1 MLEIRKMKTKMI
13 ADHLYRFIFSRSCF
27 YKLHKLFLCLALKG
41 MGVSLDG
48 NLSDTGEEFILSK
61 LSSKKTK
68 IIFDIGANVGH
79 YSKELVK
86 YFPNS
91 KIYAFE
97 PVSENIIAYKKLH
110 GTNKNIELIPWGLG
124 KEDSKEMIYYPKFK
138 GASSLAS
145 IHNVFRNNE
154 DLRGEE
160 IHLIKLNDFCKQRN
174 INKIDFMKIDVEGN
188 ELSVLQGAK
197 RLIEEGKIKIIQFE
211 FNWINVY
218 SKVFMEDF
226 RELLK
231 DYDLYRLLPRGLL
244 KIDFSKKTYY
254 EIYNFQNIL
263 AINKK

>member
-1 MLEIRKMKTKMI
+1 
-13 ADHLYRFIFSRSCF
+13 
-27 YKLHKLFLCLALKG
+27 
-41 MGVSLDG
+41 
-48 NLSDTGEEFILSK
+48 
-61 LSSKKTK
+61 
-68 IIFDIGANVGH
+68 
-79 YSKELVK
+79 
-86 YFPNS
+86 
-91 KIYAFE
+91 
-97 PVSENIIAYKKLH
+97 
-110 GTNKNIELIPWGLG
+110 
-124 KEDSKEMIYYPKFK
+124 
-138 GASSLAS
+138 
-145 IHNVFRNNE
+145 
-154 DLRGEE
+154 
-160 IHLIKLNDFCKQRN
+160 
-174 INKIDFMKIDVEGN
+174 MKIDVEGN